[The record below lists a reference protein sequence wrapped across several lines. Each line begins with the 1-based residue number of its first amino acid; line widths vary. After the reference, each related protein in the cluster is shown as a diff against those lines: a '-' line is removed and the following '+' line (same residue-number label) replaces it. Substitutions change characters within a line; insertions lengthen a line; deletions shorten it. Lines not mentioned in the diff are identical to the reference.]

1 MADTFTTNLNLT
13 KPEVGASTDTW
24 GTKLNDDLDTVDG
37 LFSATGTSVAM
48 NLDGAVIDSSVI
60 GGTTP
65 AAGTFTTLTA
75 NTSIVGTLSTAAQT
89 NITSVGALNGGSI
102 TSGFGSID
110 NGSSAITT
118 TGTVTFG
125 TLSDGSINIANFID
139 DDTFGT
145 ASATTVATSESIK
158 AYVDSQVGT
167 VDTLAEI
174 LANGNTT
181 GGTDIAVGTGDD
193 ITFADSSKA
202 IFGAGSDL
210 EIYHDGSHSRI
221 DDAGTGKLILRGNDA
236 VEIHK
241 YTGEYMIT
249 AVADGAVTLY
259 HNDSPKLATTSTG
272 IDVTGTVTADGLT
285 VNNSL
290 ANPIKI
296 RRTTS
301 GSEQLEI
308 SVNDGNVVFDS
319 YQDEADRYGGFTFQG
334 TENGV
339 GTRTRLDI
347 AHTTGDI
354 SFYDDTGTTQ
364 ALYWDAS
371 AERLGI
377 GTTSP
382 SDALVVEG
390 NVASPHRI
398 AISNENASG
407 KEALKF
413 SQGTTV
419 KSWIEFDNST
429 SLFDVWQ
436 YTNNDLR
443 FGTNNTERMRI
454 DSSGNVGIGVTNPSS
469 YWGQADNLV
478 VGGTGNDGITIKSST
493 SGNGRLIFTDTESS
507 TAGQN
512 DGGQIQYNHASDYMT
527 LRTNGAERMRI
538 DSSGNVGIGTSS
550 PDNPLHISAST
561 EPYIRIENTDIT
573 LTEGQIVGGLIF
585 EQNDSTGGGTGITGR
600 IQMRSADRPDNSS
613 YFGNVADMDFLVS
626 GASTGQAS
634 NNATKT
640 AMTIRAGT
648 GNVGI
653 GTDSPSSKLSVSNA
667 GAGGLEINPSYSGT
681 RNLVINYNRSTS
693 SYTGVDFD
701 ATDYIFYGT
710 GTERMRID
718 SSGNLLVGTT
728 DSSPFNNSANTSADN
743 GIALGNAGNV
753 YAARYNFA
761 PLDLNRTGSDG
772 DIIALRKSGAI
783 VGSIGTTS
791 SNLYIGTGDTGVFFN
806 ASEDAIY
813 PINTSTIAGRDNA
826 IDLGKSD
833 TRFKDIY
840 ATNGTIQTSD
850 RNEKQ
855 DIEALTDAET
865 RVAVA
870 AKGLLRK
877 FRWQSAV
884 ALKGDDARIHFG
896 IIAQDL
902 QDAFTAEG
910 LDAGDYAMFISSTWT
925 DDDGVE
931 QTRLGVRYSELL
943 AFIIA
948 AI

>member
-24 GTKLNDDLDTVDG
+24 GTKLNADLDTVDG

-102 TSGFGSID
+102 TSGFGSIN

-125 TLSDGSINIANFID
+125 TLSDGSINIGNFID

-158 AYVDSQVGT
+158 AYVDSQVAT
-167 VDTLAEI
+167 ADTLAEV

-210 EIYHDGSHSRI
+210 QISHTGAASLI
-221 DDAGTGKLILRGNDA
+221 SDTGTGDLFIRASNALRLQSADN
-236 VEIHK
+236 EN
-241 YTGEYMIT
+241 YL
-249 AVADGAVTLY
+249 VANANGSLNLY
-259 HNDSPKLATTSTG
+259 YDNTQKFATTSTG

-285 VNNSL
+285 VNSGATSTTVNFQNSGTAYSTL
-290 ANPIKI
+290 Y
-296 RRTTS
+296 
-301 GSEQLEI
+301 
-308 SVNDGNVVFDS
+308 ND
-319 YQDEADRYGGFTFQG
+319 T
-334 TENGV
+334 NGV
-339 GTRTRLDI
+339 VIFSADAGNTGAAPRMQFNVGGSQAFRITDG
-347 AHTTGDI
+347 GDI

-364 ALYWDAS
+364 ALFWDAS
-371 AERLGI
+371 AETLAI
-377 GTTSP
+377 GHTSP
-382 SDALVVEG
+382 SSTYKLDVAGGIRSFGNTPSLTLREDDASNQTWLM
-390 NVASPHRI
+390 ASYGGTFAVRD
-398 AISNENASG
+398 
-407 KEALKF
+407 
-413 SQGTTV
+413 TTV
-419 KSWIEFDNST
+419 SGTAYPFQIEAATPS
-429 SLFDVWQ
+429 
-436 YTNNDLR
+436 
-443 FGTNNTERMRI
+443 NTL
-454 DSSGNVGIGVTNPSS
+454 
-469 YWGQADNLV
+469 YL
-478 VGGTGNDGITIKSST
+478 
-493 SGNGRLIFTDTESS
+493 
-507 TAGQN
+507 
-512 DGGQIQYNHASDYMT
+512 
-527 LRTNGAERMRI
+527 
-538 DSSGNVGIGTSS
+538 DSSGNVGIGTTS
-550 PDNPLHISAST
+550 PERPLHIASAT
-561 EPYIRIENTDIT
+561 PYIVFDETDASQKFSM
-573 LTEGQIVGGLIF
+573 G
-585 EQNDSTGGGTGITGR
+585 SGGGKFFLYDETD
-600 IQMRSADRPDNSS
+600 SAQRLTVDTS
-613 YFGNVADMDFLVS
+613 
-626 GASTGQAS
+626 
-634 NNATKT
+634 
-640 AMTIRAGT
+640 

-653 GTDSPSSKLSVSNA
+653 GTDSPSFKLDVAGNARAAYFALRSNESA
-667 GAGGLEINPSYSGT
+667 PSESAFIYRPS
-681 RNLVINYNRSTS
+681 
-693 SYTGVDFD
+693 TGVLGF
-701 ATDYIFYGT
+701 GT
-710 GTERMRID
+710 STAERIRID

-728 DSSPFNNSANTSADN
+728 DSSPYNNNANTSADN

-772 DIIALRKSGAI
+772 DIIAFRKSGSI
-783 VGSIGTTS
+783 VGSIGSES
-791 SNLYIGTGDTGVFFN
+791 SKLKINSVNDGVLQSNGSDRYIWDASQFYPSDDNL
-806 ASEDAIY
+806 
-813 PINTSTIAGRDNA
+813 R
-826 IDLGKSD
+826 DLGFSSFRWD
-833 TRFKDIY
+833 DIY

-884 ALKGDDARIHFG
+884 ASKGDDARIHFG

>member
-24 GTKLNDDLDTVDG
+24 GTKLNADLDTVDG

-181 GGTDIAVGTGDD
+181 GGNDIL
-193 ITFADSSKA
+193 FADNDKA

-210 EIYHDGSHSRI
+210 QIYHDGSASYVS
-221 DDAGTGKLILRGNDA
+221 DQGTGNLNIQSNGTQVNIQKSDGTKMIEAINNGNVVLYSNGVERLRANG
-236 VEIHK
+236 
-241 YTGEYMIT
+241 
-249 AVADGAVTLY
+249 
-259 HNDSPKLATTSTG
+259 TG
-272 IDVTGTVTADGLT
+272 IDVTGTVTSDGLT
-285 VNNSL
+285 VDGDGSFVVSNTGATETLLTLHNSGVATNTTAEIKMAGGNGL
-290 ANPIKI
+290 STRYTYIRAVNGGASAGNPHDLFFGTNDNSATPVDRLKI
-296 RRTTS
+296 
-301 GSEQLEI
+301 
-308 SVNDGNVVFDS
+308 
-319 YQDEADRYGGFTFQG
+319 AD
-334 TENGV
+334 N
-339 GTRTRLDI
+339 
-347 AHTTGDI
+347 GDI
-354 SFYDDTGTTQ
+354 SFYDDTGTSQ

-371 AERLGI
+371 AESLGI
-377 GTTSP
+377 GITSP
-382 SDALVVEG
+382 NEKLVVSG
-390 NVASPHRI
+390 
-398 AISNENASG
+398 NASVTG
-407 KEALKF
+407 ALQITSNTSTPSAGAAIF
-413 SQGTTV
+413 RPASNTLAFV
-419 KSWIEFDNST
+419 SNSA
-429 SLFDVWQ
+429 
-436 YTNNDLR
+436 
-443 FGTNNTERMRI
+443 ERIRI
-454 DSSGNVGIGVTNPSS
+454 DSSGKI
-469 YWGQADNLV
+469 
-478 VGGTGNDGITIKSST
+478 
-493 SGNGRLIFTDTESS
+493 LINTTTHTLTDTEMVVSS
-507 TAGQN
+507 EYSASGVTTSGITLSSRS
-512 DGGQIQYNHASDYMT
+512 GGSWRNSGIFA
-527 LRTNGAERMRI
+527 NGTDLTFTVGDTGLNGSQSSSEAMRI
-538 DSSGNVGIGTSS
+538 DSSGNVGIGTTS
-550 PDNPLHISAST
+550 PEHALHV
-561 EPYIRIENTDIT
+561 N
-573 LTEGQIVGGLIF
+573 
-585 EQNDSTGGGTGITGR
+585 GGTANT
-600 IQMRSADRPDNSS
+600 
-613 YFGNVADMDFLVS
+613 VAQFQSTDANAYIEFLDS
-626 GASTGQAS
+626 DAGASGCFIGGAGDDFVVLPNAS
-634 NNATKT
+634 EKFRVTSS
-640 AMTIRAGT
+640 

-653 GTDSPSSKLSVSNA
+653 GTASPADKLHVEGNIYL
-667 GAGGLEINPSYSGT
+667 GAST
-681 RNLVINYNRSTS
+681 RTI
-693 SYTGVDFD
+693 YTGGSGNLHLQ
-701 ATDYIFYGT
+701 TNT
-710 GTERMRID
+710 GEILFLRSNGSSESMRID
-718 SSGNLLVGTT
+718 SSGNVLVGK
-728 DSSPFNNSANTSADN
+728 TSADDFASA
-743 GIALGNAGNV
+743 GVQIEPAGQITTSIGGDAALK
-753 YAARYNFA
+753 
-761 PLDLNRTGSDG
+761 LNRGTNDG
-772 DIIALRKSGAI
+772 NIIELNKAGVS
-783 VGSIGTTS
+783 VGSIRSVAGDS
-791 SNLYIGTGDTGVFFN
+791 IAIGTGDTGLRF
-806 ASEDAIY
+806 ADSIKKIHPYD
-813 PINTSTIAGRDNA
+813 INSGTNSDNVL
-826 IDLGKSD
+826 DLGDSNK
-833 TRFKDIY
+833 RFQDIY

-884 ALKGDDARIHFG
+884 ASKGDDARIHFG